1 MAVQDI
7 APYLQ
12 ERLGRHHPVGELMG
26 ILETNPERFGSADR
40 LWDYI
45 VEHENGLYLY
55 CSDGIDPIL

>member
-1 MAVQDI
+1 MTVQDI

-12 ERLGRHHPVGELMG
+12 ERLGRHHPVGGLTG
-26 ILETNPERFGSADR
+26 ILEKDLERFGNTDR

-55 CSDGIDPIL
+55 CRDGIDPIL